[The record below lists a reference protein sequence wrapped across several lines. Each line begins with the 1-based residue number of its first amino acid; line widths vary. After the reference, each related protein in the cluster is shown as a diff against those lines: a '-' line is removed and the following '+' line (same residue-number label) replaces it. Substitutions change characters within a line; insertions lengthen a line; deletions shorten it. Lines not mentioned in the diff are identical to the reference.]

1 MSPRRPRAVKAR
13 EQNRAVKARGQ
24 NRAVKARDEDRAAE
38 AREQN
43 RPAPEEP
50 SRAAPASRFL
60 DRELP
65 TYLDHLSVE
74 RGLSPASVAAY
85 RADLTAFGRFLSA
98 RRLDAARLARA
109 ELGRYLSS
117 VRARGLSA
125 RSAARALSAVRGF
138 YAFAVAHLSFAE
150 DPTADVANPKVGL
163 ALPKA
168 LAEGEVEALL
178 AAPDTATPLGL
189 RDRTMLELM
198 YASGLRV
205 SEIVGL
211 PKDAVDL
218 ETGILR
224 VTGKGGKQR
233 LVPFGRSAARW
244 LARYAETARPQLD
257 RKRSPHLF
265 LSARAGG
272 MSRQRFWQLI
282 ERYGR
287 SAGIRGTLTPHSLRH
302 SFATHLLEHGADLR
316 ALQMMLGHADIA
328 TTQIYTQVS
337 RSRLRR
343 VYDEF
348 HPRARRAKRGKMGE

>member
-1 MSPRRPRAVKAR
+1 MRRRRTVAKT
-13 EQNRAVKARGQ
+13 K
-24 NRAVKARDEDRAAE
+24 
-38 AREQN
+38 
-43 RPAPEEP
+43 PEGP
-50 SRAAPASRFL
+50 KRTRFL

-74 RGLSPASVAAY
+74 RGLSGASVAAY
-85 RADLTAFGRFLSA
+85 RSDLEAFGRFLAA
-98 RRLDAARLARA
+98 RRLDAARLGRTD
-109 ELGRYLSS
+109 LGRYLTSA
-117 VRARGLSA
+117 RARGLSA
-125 RSAARALSAVRGF
+125 RSASRALSAVRGF
-138 YAFAVAHLSFAE
+138 YGFAIAHLGFHE
-150 DPTADVANPKVGL
+150 DPTADVANPKIGL
-163 ALPKA
+163 SLPKG

-178 AAPDTATPLGL
+178 KAPETSTPLGL
-189 RDRTMLELM
+189 RDRAMLELL

-205 SEIVGL
+205 SEIVTL

-244 LARYAETARPQLD
+244 LTRYLESARPALD

-265 LSARAGG
+265 LSARASA
-272 MSRQRFWQLI
+272 MTRQRFWQLI
-282 ERYGR
+282 EGYGR
-287 SAGIRGTLTPHSLRH
+287 KARIPGRLTPHSLRH

-348 HPRARRAKRGKMGE
+348 HPRARRGGRGKMGG

>member
-1 MSPRRPRAVKAR
+1 MSPHRPPPARRESEAP
-13 EQNRAVKARGQ
+13 E
-24 NRAVKARDEDRAAE
+24 RAAGGT
-38 AREQN
+38 
-43 RPAPEEP
+43 
-50 SRAAPASRFL
+50 RFL
-60 DRELP
+60 DRDLP
-65 TYLDHLSVE
+65 TYLDHLAVE
-74 RGLSPASVAAY
+74 RGLSAASVAAY
-85 RADLTAFGRFLSA
+85 RTDLTAFGRFLA
-98 RRLDAARLARA
+98 GRRLDAARLSRA
-109 ELGRYLSS
+109 DLGRYLSS

-138 YAFAVAHLSFAE
+138 YAFAAAHLGFAE
-150 DPTADVANPKVGL
+150 DPTADVANPKIGL
-163 ALPKA
+163 SLPKA
-168 LAEGEVEALL
+168 LGEGEVEALL
-178 AAPDTATPLGL
+178 AAPDVSTPLGL
-189 RDRTMLELM
+189 RDRAMLELM

-211 PKDAVDL
+211 PRDAVDRDS
-218 ETGILR
+218 GVLR

-244 LARYAETARPQLD
+244 LAKYLEDARPVLD

-272 MSRQRFWQLI
+272 MTRQRFWQLI
-282 ERYGR
+282 EGYGR
-287 SAGIRGTLTPHSLRH
+287 AAGITGTLTPHSLRH

-348 HPRARRAKRGKMGE
+348 HPRAGRARRAKMGK